1 MATDIREN
9 MIIALK
15 NNHPEIHTRIEDC
28 SQHIGFPNDYFD
40 RVIAIH
46 VLEHI
51 PNLPAAIKE
60 IYRVCNK
67 NTGVFSVVIPC
78 EGSFLHNIGR
88 KISAERIFKKRYKQP
103 YDWFIKREHLNVP
116 TEIIEELTN
125 FFNIDKT
132 EYYPFKIKMEFCN
145 LCIGLTLSPKKVLND

>member
-1 MATDIREN
+1 M
-9 MIIALK
+9 
-15 NNHPEIHTRIEDC
+15 
-28 SQHIGFPNDYFD
+28 
-40 RVIAIH
+40 
-46 VLEHI
+46 
-51 PNLPAAIKE
+51 
-60 IYRVCNK
+60 
-67 NTGVFSVVIPC
+67 IPC